1 MKKVVL
7 LTMDDAGSFEIYD
20 SLLHAPLAE
29 LGWRAY
35 DVSWRDP
42 SINWNDFDSVIIRS
56 PWDYQEHCEDFLQVL
71 EKIENST
78 ALLANNIDLVKWNIN
93 KRYLAELEQKQVEL
107 VPTIWGETLS
117 SEQLHGAFAHFN
129 TDRII
134 IKPCISAG
142 AFDTFSLSRQQAE
155 EQEKQLLA
163 LFNTRDF
170 MIQPFMQNIVDEGEY
185 SIFFFNNQFSHCILK
200 SPKENDFRVQEEYG
214 GRLSQVNP
222 EDRLVQASK
231 KVLSAI
237 PYPALYAR
245 LDFVRTDDGF
255 AIMEA
260 ELIEP
265 SLYFNMDDQSAGR
278 FAQAFVEY
286 YQQYAITTE

>member
-20 SLLHAPLAE
+20 SLLHAPLAK
-29 LGWRAY
+29 LGWQAY
-35 DVSWRDP
+35 DLSWRDP
-42 SINWNDFDSVIIRS
+42 SNNWNDFDSVIIRS
-56 PWDYQEHCEDFLQVL
+56 PWDYQEHCEEFLQVL

-117 SEQLHGAFAHFN
+117 SEQLYGAFAHFN

-278 FAQAFVEY
+278 FEQAFVEY
-286 YQQYAITTE
+286 YQQYTITTE